1 MSALG
6 DNSSRDDDA
15 KEYHNTRPTWNHQQQ
30 DQPAVTRIMSN
41 PVSDS
46 DTLNND
52 SPHLHQPSTASAA
65 TGAGVTGF
73 SSDPEKGGSNN
84 KDMSTQRNGSGT
96 DSTMTTTLDPV
107 AIKKL
112 RTKID
117 LRLVPL
123 ISVLYLCAFLDR
135 VNIGKLQGERRGKGC
150 MY

>member
-6 DNSSRDDDA
+6 SNSSRDDDT
-15 KEYHNTRPTWNHQQQ
+15 KEYCNTTPTWNQQQQ
-30 DQPAVTRIMSN
+30 DQSGVTRIMSN

-52 SPHLHQPSTASAA
+52 SPHLHQPPTANA
-65 TGAGVTGF
+65 TAESGVAGV
-73 SSDPEKGGSNN
+73 SSDPEKGGYNN
-84 KDMSTQRNGSGT
+84 KDMSIQSNGSST
-96 DSTMTTTLDPV
+96 DSTTRTVLDPV

-117 LRLVPL
+117 FRLVPL
-123 ISVLYLCAFLDR
+123 VSVLYLCSFLDR
-135 VNIGKLQGERRGKGC
+135 VNIGKLQGERRVVGC